1 MNGENC
7 SLAKT
12 ILGIAM
18 AEMIHLQKLGE
29 LICLLGGNVDYTV
42 RLQNGRQKFWTPEY
56 LDIPANIGN
65 MIRADIEAEKDA
77 IGQYKRHIKMIG
89 DDYVNAV
96 LERIIKDEE
105 YHIMILQSL

>member
-1 MNGENC
+1 
-7 SLAKT
+7 
-12 ILGIAM
+12 
-18 AEMIHLQKLGE
+18 
-29 LICLLGGNVDYTV
+29 
-42 RLQNGRQKFWTPEY
+42 
-56 LDIPANIGN
+56 